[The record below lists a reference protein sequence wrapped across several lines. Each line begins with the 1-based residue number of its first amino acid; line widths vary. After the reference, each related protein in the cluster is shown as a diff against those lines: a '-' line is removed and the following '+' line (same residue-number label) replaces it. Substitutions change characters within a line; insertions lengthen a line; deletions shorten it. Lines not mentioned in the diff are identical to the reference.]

1 MGKTDE
7 RIVKLRHNELSTFG
21 IGTEYS
27 ESQWK
32 SIFRQMVALGLI
44 DVDMD
49 SYGILKLN
57 EASSKALKGEQEIF
71 LREDILPHKS
81 KEKLTKTKSKFTT
94 GESRD
99 DLAVDE
105 QLFNKLKALRL
116 SLAKEHKLAPY
127 MVFHDTT
134 LKEMA
139 ASKPQNLDEMSAVT
153 GVGQA
158 KLKKYGEA
166 FLALIS

>member
-1 MGKTDE
+1 
-7 RIVKLRHNELSTFG
+7 
-21 IGTEYS
+21 
-27 ESQWK
+27 
-32 SIFRQMVALGLI
+32 MVALGLI

-57 EASSKALKGEQEIF
+57 DASAKALKGEQEIF
-71 LREDILPHKS
+71 LREDILPAKS
-81 KEKLTKTKSKFTT
+81 KEKLTKLKSKSKS
-94 GESRD
+94 GVADSKD

-139 ASKPQNLDEMSAVT
+139 ASKPQNLDEMSSIT

-166 FLALIS
+166 FLALLGV

>member
-1 MGKTDE
+1 
-7 RIVKLRHNELSTFG
+7 
-21 IGTEYS
+21 
-27 ESQWK
+27 
-32 SIFRQMVALGLI
+32 
-44 DVDMD
+44 MD

-57 EASSKALKGEQEIF
+57 DASAKALKGEQEIF
-71 LREDILPHKS
+71 LREDILPAKS
-81 KEKLTKTKSKFTT
+81 KEKLTKLKSKSKS
-94 GESRD
+94 GVADSKD

-139 ASKPQNLDEMSAVT
+139 ASKPQNLDEMSSIT

-166 FLALIS
+166 FLALTS